1 MPPLHLNRT
10 LPSHA
15 EFTTFLQTFLPP
27 QAPATT
33 TITKRDGNIATITKS
48 DVPFLYHTPRH
59 PAYSPTRNLV
69 SKVIF
74 SITPTSGVY
83 SAFHTRSV
91 HAPDQSPADANAHAS
106 AVCFLHRPWSLDR
119 RAVPRGA
126 LILASHVSFDAY
138 LTVGWSVSLAARLNV
153 EMDSVRCIQGY
164 KGDPERRIGLVGK
177 LKTSTSLAAITDL
190 IRGEFDG
197 AGELYQLPAED
208 TPEISSVPSTTI
220 DAVAIMNAFHAEE
233 VERVTST
240 AEALLPA
247 STDPFGPRILYLT
260 GAARELG
267 LESAKAANM
276 PAFCVGHRA
285 CEEWGI
291 KYLAQM
297 TRERWPALDII
308 EVLEDEEKSEVREK
322 KDPVSGQTVRSSDKH

>member
-1 MPPLHLNRT
+1 MFPP
-10 LPSHA
+10 
-15 EFTTFLQTFLPP
+15 PP
-27 QAPATT
+27 VVAGQ
-33 TITKRDGNIATITKS
+33 KG
-48 DVPFLYHTPRH
+48 
-59 PAYSPTRNLV
+59 
-69 SKVIF
+69 
-74 SITPTSGVY
+74 
-83 SAFHTRSV
+83 
-91 HAPDQSPADANAHAS
+91 
-106 AVCFLHRPWSLDR
+106 RPMWRVDTGESCWNV
-119 RAVPRGA
+119 A
-126 LILASHVSFDAY
+126 
-138 LTVGWSVSLAARLNV
+138 LAARLNV
-153 EMDSVRCIQGY
+153 EMDSARCIQGY

-177 LKTSTSLAAITDL
+177 LKASTSLAAITDL
-190 IRGEFDG
+190 IRGEFDS

-220 DAVAIMNAFHAEE
+220 DAVAIMNAFHGEE

-247 STDPFGPRILYLT
+247 STDPVGPRILYLT

-297 TRERWPALDII
+297 TRERWPALDIL

-322 KDPVSGQTVRSSDKH
+322 KDPVSEQTVGGSDKR